1 MCGRG
6 EDQPMGGPSTAQQ
19 PSHRKPL
26 RMRPTPAEPP
36 LDTEAQHAP
45 TFGVQTGSPSWS
57 HTSHGLEGTVGHPG
71 FVQDGEGTKARV
83 ARTPCCPQRAQRT
96 SHIPTKNKHE

>member
-57 HTSHGLEGTVGHPG
+57 HTSHGFEGTGGHPG
-71 FVQDGEGTKARV
+71 FVQDGEGRHQGQGGQDPMLPTEGTA
-83 ARTPCCPQRAQRT
+83 
-96 SHIPTKNKHE
+96 HIAHTHQEQA